1 MWINFRGVV
10 SNLKRSILTLKR
22 LGEGIFDRPQ
32 FLFFQKSIFLV
43 LWHLILWVK
52 FFQKFDWILSS
63 SSEDM
68 KIFFFNFTYF
78 SRYLRFLWLNCYKK
92 TNEVGTKQVISHF
105 HLELYFK

>member
-10 SNLKRSILTLKR
+10 SNLKRSILILKK

-68 KIFFFNFTYF
+68 NIFFFNFTYF
-78 SRYLRFLWLNCYKK
+78 PRYLRFLWLNCYKK

>member
-1 MWINFRGVV
+1 M
-10 SNLKRSILTLKR
+10 
-22 LGEGIFDRPQ
+22 
-32 FLFFQKSIFLV
+32 
-43 LWHLILWVK
+43 LWVK

-63 SSEDM
+63 SSEYM

-78 SRYLRFLWLNCYKK
+78 PRYLRFLWLNCYKK